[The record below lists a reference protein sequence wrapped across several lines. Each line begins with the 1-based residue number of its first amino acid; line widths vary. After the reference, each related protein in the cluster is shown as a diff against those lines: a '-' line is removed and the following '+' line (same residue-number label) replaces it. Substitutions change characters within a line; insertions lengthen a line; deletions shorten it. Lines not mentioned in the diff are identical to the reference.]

1 MKKNKIVIDLDVNLN
16 HIKNITLKQYNQ
28 YSQWIVVRIT
38 ENGKP
43 FFIDDKDICIFKM
56 CTPDKREIYN
66 DCVFVDNCIV
76 VEITQNCCTNSGT
89 GIAELNI
96 LDEEKEAQIASFN
109 FNIVIEKSAYD
120 NESIEGSNEYKSL
133 ADRIIAADK
142 AIENAEIATDNA
154 NTAAD
159 NADAATKDLQDKL
172 DSHHFVLT
180 EDKDV
185 ANGVPSLDENV
196 KVPIIELYEA
206 TTTQKGITQ
215 LTDSVTSTSNT
226 TAATP
231 NSVKMVN
238 DSIIAECERA
248 IESEEILESKK
259 ADISNP
265 TFTGIPKAPTAS
277 VGTNTTQIPTT
288 EFVQTSVSNG
298 IAASDAMIIKGTIG
312 SNTETGMQGT
322 INVLPTTY
330 KTGWTY
336 RVVADGTYAGQICE
350 IGDLIIALVDRN
362 GSNNA
367 DSDWCVAQTNI
378 NGAITGV
385 KSGDAYV
392 ECSQSGSAV
401 TIKHKDIS
409 RTNVTSTISPSIGG
423 NFTAIKSITS
433 DIKGH
438 VTAVNTETVTLPP
451 GTLTEFLTQAEYDS
465 LPQSVQ
471 ENGTI
476 YFITDSDAAVDPG
489 ESDYLIPVAS
499 PDTLG
504 GVKTGYAQN
513 GRNFPVQ
520 LDEER
525 MYVNVP
531 ESEGGS
537 GEWAS
542 KEIYGDTFVS
552 MGREQDTIV
561 GAYSFSFG
569 NYTAAIGDSSHAEGV
584 GSVARGDSS
593 HAEGVQSDAQGH
605 GSHAEGY
612 ETITRANYAH
622 AEGMRSVANGYASHS
637 EGYETQAI
645 ASSSH
650 AEGTYT
656 KAIGGMSHAEGSY
669 TSADNYSSH
678 ASGKWN
684 KEMELGGADNIQKG
698 DVFVIGNGTG
708 ESMKSNA
715 LRVTYTGEILGT
727 KAFQSSGADYAEYF
741 EKKEGIGED
750 WTGFFVT
757 IKDGYIKKADEGDY
771 ILGIVSGNPSIIGNS
786 DEDYYWRYER
796 DKFNRIVMEDVP
808 ETVQAMDE
816 DGKLIFDKE
825 THKPVMI
832 ETGRIIPNARM
843 KFAEDYD
850 PSKQDNYIPREKRDE
865 WECVGMLGVLPVW
878 DDGTCLPD
886 HYCKCEQNGVA
897 TFSSKRG
904 FDTFMVIERISENI
918 VSVIIK

>member
-96 LDEEKEAQIASFN
+96 IDEEKEAQIASFN

-259 ADISNP
+259 ADISSP

-277 VGTNTTQIPTT
+277 VGTNTTQIATT

-465 LPQSVQ
+465 LSQSVQ

-489 ESDYLIPVAS
+489 ENDYLIPVAS

-504 GVKTGYAQN
+504 GVKTGYIQN
-513 GRNFPVQ
+513 DRNFPVQ

-537 GEWAS
+537 GEQIE
-542 KEIYGDTFVS
+542 EIQEKVIENTENIS
-552 MGREQDTIV
+552 NILIKQQELSREV
-561 GAYSFSFG
+561 AGV
-569 NYTAAIGDSSHAEGV
+569 AAD
-584 GSVARGDSS
+584 
-593 HAEGVQSDAQGH
+593 
-605 GSHAEGY
+605 
-612 ETITRANYAH
+612 
-622 AEGMRSVANGYASHS
+622 VANAKVDIANIGEIELVDTVAASLLRSSYGFQLNITNLPENSFLFGYVTLKYGGGRMQPAWISLFNREES
-637 EGYETQAI
+637 NRN
-645 ASSSH
+645 SL
-650 AEGTYT
+650 
-656 KAIGGMSHAEGSY
+656 GMSPCTICAGMISQYIRIPIALSTDANVTNAIIALEYQTDATGI
-669 TSADNYSSH
+669 TNE
-678 ASGKWN
+678 N
-684 KEMELGGADNIQKG
+684 LGLSVTDVQLRRYKKG
-698 DVFVIGNGTG
+698 G
-708 ESMKSNA
+708 
-715 LRVTYTGEILGT
+715 
-727 KAFQSSGADYAEYF
+727 
-741 EKKEGIGED
+741 
-750 WTGFFVT
+750 
-757 IKDGYIKKADEGDY
+757 
-771 ILGIVSGNPSIIGNS
+771 
-786 DEDYYWRYER
+786 
-796 DKFNRIVMEDVP
+796 
-808 ETVQAMDE
+808 
-816 DGKLIFDKE
+816 
-825 THKPVMI
+825 
-832 ETGRIIPNARM
+832 PNA
-843 KFAEDYD
+843 
-850 PSKQDNYIPREKRDE
+850 N
-865 WECVGMLGVLPVW
+865 
-878 DDGTCLPD
+878 
-886 HYCKCEQNGVA
+886 
-897 TFSSKRG
+897 
-904 FDTFMVIERISENI
+904 
-918 VSVIIK
+918 